1 MTGKAK
7 CPVKDCG
14 EEIKQQDFE
23 RVIENTREYGNLS
36 DVGET
41 LLRAAS
47 DYIHR
52 ETNYVWKNAK
62 VAVLGPD
69 LQLVFVSGYQS
80 YQIVVTLDNNA
91 SVNEFCEEKGWKR
104 MNRPNNDVTRITVW
118 GDIRGTLTD
127 RLLSVLI
134 TMIRDSQQ
142 VVTSDTIKKTNATGL
157 RSRYVPNGT
166 GKVANDMDR
175 NGDVVKDHGHSEK
188 WTSGGRFIR
197 RSCKCLAL
205 SVFAGLAVTL
215 SLTAAMVFVY
225 GV

>member
-1 MTGKAK
+1 M
-7 CPVKDCG
+7 KDCG

-36 DVGET
+36 DIGES

-47 DYIHR
+47 DYILR

-91 SVNEFCEEKGWKR
+91 LVNEFCEEKGWKR
-104 MNRPNNDVTRITVW
+104 MRYQDDDVTRVTVW

-127 RLLSVLI
+127 RLLSFLI
-134 TMIRDSQQ
+134 TLIRDSQQ
-142 VVTSDTIKKTNATGL
+142 VVTSDTIKKTNTVGL
-157 RSRYVPNGT
+157 RSRHVPNGT

-175 NGDVVKDHGHSEK
+175 NGDIAKDHGQSEK
-188 WTSGGRFIR
+188 WSSGGRLIG

-215 SLTAAMVFVY
+215 SLTAAMAFVY